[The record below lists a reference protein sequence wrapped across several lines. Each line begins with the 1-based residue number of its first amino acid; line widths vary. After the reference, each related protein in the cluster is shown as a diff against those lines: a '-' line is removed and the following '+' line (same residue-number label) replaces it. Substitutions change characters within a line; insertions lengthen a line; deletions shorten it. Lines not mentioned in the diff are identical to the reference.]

1 MSWATVESP
10 GFSVNHDTK
19 VFPSSLVGL
28 CPMPIS
34 LMIRRPSHFHAGMI
48 FVVSIFCWYLRVS
61 VFWRWLC
68 AREIW
73 IMPTPC
79 NDIFIFH
86 LSPQSPHL
94 TFRNSSEAIF
104 HLAMLQSLQRC
115 NDCWHWLIVIFA
127 NCKQSFLSVC
137 RATGGDKVQ
146 GCHSSR

>member
-1 MSWATVESP
+1 MSWATVEREAGLQCKPWYQGISFLSRGSLSHANLTDDP
-10 GFSVNHDTK
+10 TSVT
-19 VFPSSLVGL
+19 FP
-28 CPMPIS
+28 CY
-34 LMIRRPSHFHAGMI
+34 AGMI

-79 NDIFIFH
+79 NDIFISH

-94 TFRNSSEAIF
+94 TFRNSSETIF
-104 HLAMLQSLQRC
+104 HLAVLFSLQRC

-127 NCKQSFLSVC
+127 IFSVF
-137 RATGGDKVQ
+137 AGPQGGDKVQ